1 MQTADFPLPFVNAPY
16 SRAMFDDEWIF
27 VSGTIGMDYDTQTLA
42 VSAEDQTR
50 LMVRNIE
57 KYLAACGG
65 RLEQI
70 INYTLIVAG
79 AEHLGAVVQT
89 LSEVLPC
96 KPTGTAMLAGIA
108 VPKAWVEMQVIARK
122 SQPVGEARS

>member
-65 RLEQI
+65 RLEQV

-122 SQPVGEARS
+122 SQPVGEARP

>member
-65 RLEQI
+65 RLEQV

>member
-122 SQPVGEARS
+122 SQPVGEAKP

>member
-27 VSGTIGMDYDTQTLA
+27 VSGTIGMDYDTQKLA
-42 VSAEDQTR
+42 GSAEDQTR
-50 LMVRNIE
+50 LMVRNIA

-65 RLEQI
+65 QLEQI
-70 INYTLIVAG
+70 VNYTLIVAG
-79 AEHLGAVVQT
+79 TEHLGPVVKT

-108 VPKAWVEMQVIARK
+108 VPEAWVEMQVIARK
-122 SQPVGEARS
+122 SQPAGRGQS